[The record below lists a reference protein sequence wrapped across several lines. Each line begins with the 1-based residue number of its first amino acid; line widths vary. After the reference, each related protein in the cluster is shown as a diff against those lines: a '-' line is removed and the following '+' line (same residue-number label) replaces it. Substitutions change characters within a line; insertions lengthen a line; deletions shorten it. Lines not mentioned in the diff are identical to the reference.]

1 MRITSREPKDLRSE
15 WPLGLPFNVFAAGR
29 TSRSRRAIVVSA
41 VLLAPALGGLTL
53 LGSDRRLFAGDEM
66 RAIGTGLARAILIFA
81 TGYAQVVRRSRG
93 SSPTDAAAVTKSAEV

>member
-1 MRITSREPKDLRSE
+1 
-15 WPLGLPFNVFAAGR
+15 
-29 TSRSRRAIVVSA
+29 
-41 VLLAPALGGLTL
+41 LLAPALGGLTL